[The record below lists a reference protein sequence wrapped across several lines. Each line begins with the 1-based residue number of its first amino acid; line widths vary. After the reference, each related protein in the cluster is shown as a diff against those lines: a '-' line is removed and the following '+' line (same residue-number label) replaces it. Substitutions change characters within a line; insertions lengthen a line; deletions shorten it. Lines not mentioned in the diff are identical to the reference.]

1 MIMDTNET
9 KVPAGAP
16 APQASAADIK
26 RFRANY
32 QGEVDGV
39 EIYRLLA
46 GAEKDPERAQIFL
59 ELSET
64 EKGHLQHWADKLRAA
79 GVDPGQ
85 PGPSLR
91 VRILG
96 FLAKRFGPRT
106 VLPMVSAMESTG
118 FNDYMA
124 QPDAG
129 PALARDERAHSR
141 TLSTM
146 YSPGGESD
154 VAGIAR
160 GESWHRVD
168 TGGQLRAAIFGI
180 SDGLLSNLSLVIGIA
195 GANPEGRFI
204 VLTGIAGLL
213 AGAFSMGAGEYISVT
228 SQRELF
234 ERQIALEKEELES
247 DPEQERKE
255 LALIYRAKG
264 LPADEAEAL
273 STRIIADSGV
283 ALETLAREELGLNPE
298 GLGSPWGVAI
308 ASFAAFAAGA
318 IIPVIPWFFGS
329 TMPFFIAS
337 VLLGALAMFAVGAS
351 VSLFTGRN
359 FVFAG
364 ARQLVIGMG
373 AAAVTFS
380 IGKLIGAQTG

>member
-1 MIMDTNET
+1 MDTT
-9 KVPAGAP
+9 DAP
-16 APQASAADIK
+16 ATEEAAVTPASAADIK

-39 EIYRLLA
+39 ELYRLLA
-46 GAEKDPERAQIFL
+46 SAEKDPQRAQIFL
-59 ELSET
+59 DLSET
-64 EKGHLQHWADKLRAA
+64 EKGHRKHWADKLRAA
-79 GVDPGQ
+79 GVDPGD

-91 VRILG
+91 VRVLV
-96 FLAKRFGPRT
+96 FLARRFGPRA
-106 VLPMVSAMESTG
+106 VLPMVSAMESSG
-118 FNDYMA
+118 FDDYMA
-124 QPDAG
+124 QADAG
-129 PALARDERAHSR
+129 PALARAERAHSR

-146 YSPGGESD
+146 YSPGGETD

-160 GESWHRVD
+160 GERWHRVD

-180 SDGLLSNLSLVIGIA
+180 SDGLLSNLSLVIGVA

-204 VLTGIAGLL
+204 VLAGVAGLL
-213 AGAFSMGAGEYISVT
+213 AGAFSMGAGEFVSVT

-247 DPEQERKE
+247 DPESERKE

-273 STRIIADSGV
+273 STRILADRGV

-298 GLGSPWGVAI
+298 GLGSPWGVAF
-308 ASFAAFAAGA
+308 ASFASFATGA

-329 TMPFFIAS
+329 SALFFAAS
-337 VLLGALAMFAVGAS
+337 VLLGGIAMFAVGAS

-364 ARQLVIGMG
+364 ARQLAIGM
-373 AAAVTFS
+373 AATAVTFG
-380 IGKLIGAQTG
+380 IGKFIGVQTG

>member
-1 MIMDTNET
+1 MDPTDT
-9 KVPAGAP
+9 PAAP
-16 APQASAADIK
+16 ATADDIK

-39 EIYRLLA
+39 ELYRLLA
-46 GAEKDPERAQIFL
+46 GAEKNPERSQIFL
-59 ELSET
+59 DLSET
-64 EKGHLQHWADKLRAA
+64 EKGHLKHWADKLRAA
-79 GVDPGQ
+79 GVDPGN
-85 PGPSLR
+85 PGPSMR
-91 VRILG
+91 VRVLI
-96 FLAKRFGPRT
+96 FLARRFSPRA
-106 VLPMVSAMESTG
+106 VLPMVSAMESSG
-118 FNDYMA
+118 FNEYMA

-129 PALARDERAHSR
+129 PELARAERSHSR

-146 YSPGGESD
+146 YSPGGGTSGD
-154 VAGIAR
+154 VAGIAA
-160 GESWHRVD
+160 GERWHRVD
-168 TGGQLRAAIFGI
+168 TGGQLRAAIFGM
-180 SDGLLSNLSLVIGIA
+180 SDGLLSNLSLVIGVA

-213 AGAFSMGAGEYISVT
+213 AGAFSMGAGEFISVT

-264 LPADEAEAL
+264 LPEAEAEAL
-273 STRIIADSGV
+273 STRMIADRGV

-308 ASFAAFAAGA
+308 ASFLAFAAGA
-318 IIPVIPWFFGS
+318 IIPVIPWLFGS
-329 TMPFFIAS
+329 TTPFFIAS
-337 VLLGALAMFAVGAS
+337 VALGALAMFAVGAS

-359 FVFAG
+359 FIFAG
-364 ARQLVIGMG
+364 ARQLGIGMS
-373 AAAVTFS
+373 AAAITFA
-380 IGKLIGAQTG
+380 IGKLIGANTG

>member
-1 MIMDTNET
+1 MDTPDT
-9 KVPAGAP
+9 PPTPATAD
-16 APQASAADIK
+16 DIK
-26 RFRANY
+26 RFRANF

-39 EIYRLLA
+39 ELYRLLA
-46 GAEKDPERAQIFL
+46 TAEKDPERAQIFL
-59 ELSET
+59 DLSET
-64 EKGHLQHWADKLRAA
+64 EKSHLKHWSDKLRAA
-79 GVDPGQ
+79 GVDPGN

-91 VRILG
+91 VRVLV
-96 FLAKRFGPRT
+96 FLARRFSPRA
-106 VLPMVSAMESTG
+106 VLPMVSAMESSG

-129 PALARDERAHSR
+129 PELARAERSHSR

-146 YSPGGESD
+146 YSPGGNVSGD
-154 VAGIAR
+154 VAGIAA
-160 GESWHRVD
+160 GERWHRVD

-180 SDGLLSNLSLVIGIA
+180 SDGLLSNLSLVIGVA

-213 AGAFSMGAGEYISVT
+213 AGAFSMGAGEFISVT

-247 DPEQERKE
+247 NPEEERKE

-264 LPADEAEAL
+264 LPLDEAEAL
-273 STRIIADSGV
+273 STRMIADRGV

-308 ASFAAFAAGA
+308 ASFLAFAAGA

-329 TMPFFIAS
+329 TTPFFIAS
-337 VLLGALAMFAVGAS
+337 VALGALAMFAVGAS

-359 FVFAG
+359 FIFAG
-364 ARQLVIGMG
+364 ARQLAIGMG
-373 AAAVTFS
+373 AALVTFA
-380 IGKLIGAQTG
+380 IGKAIGAGTR